1 MLGTADLP
9 WPADMY
15 LEGPDQFRGW
25 FHSSLLVAEGVRDAA
40 PYKNVLTYG
49 WALDEKGRPMSKSL
63 GNVVLPSEVCEKY
76 GADILRLWV
85 ASHDYTADIWMS
97 ENGMQQL
104 AESYRKLRNTFRCV
118 LGNLN
123 EFDPARDAVPNEKLE
138 EFDAWMLQRT
148 AALVS
153 ECSEWYKTFEF
164 HRIFHA
170 VHDFAVVELSS
181 FYFDILKDRL
191 YTFAKNSPAR
201 RSAQTAIWRIADS
214 LLRLLA
220 PVLVFT
226 SEEIWKH
233 FPQQAGAAESIH
245 MLDFI
250 APEKISSGFE
260 AKKTENW
267 TKLSAVRTEVL
278 KSLET
283 ARNAKEIGV
292 ALEAR
297 VVLSA
302 EGELFQLLKQYSK
315 WLPALFIVSQVEV
328 VSEMV
333 GGAKD
338 SEAMPGLAILIKRA
352 DGKKCERCWNY
363 SVHVGESTAFPT
375 VCERCLPVVTPLLG
389 GAATAS

>member
-1 MLGTADLP
+1 M
-9 WPADMY
+9 
-15 LEGPDQFRGW
+15 R
-25 FHSSLLVAEGVRDAA
+25 LLIR
-40 PYKNVLTYG
+40 NVLTYG

-104 AESYRKLRNTFRCV
+104 AESYRKLRNTFRYV
-118 LGNLN
+118 LGNLSD
-123 EFDPARDAVPNEKLE
+123 FDPARDAVPDAKLE

-153 ECSEWYKTFEF
+153 ECGEWYKTFEF

-181 FYFDILKDRL
+181 FFFDILKDRL
-191 YTFAKNSPAR
+191 YTFAANSPER

-233 FPQQAGAAESIH
+233 FPKQAGAAESVH
-245 MLDFI
+245 MLDFM
-250 APEKISSGFE
+250 APERISAGFD
-260 AKKTENW
+260 AKKAENW

-278 KSLET
+278 KALET

-315 WLPALFIVSQVEV
+315 MAACV
-328 VSEMV
+328 VHRFS
-333 GGAKD
+333 
-338 SEAMPGLAILIKRA
+338 S
-352 DGKKCERCWNY
+352 
-363 SVHVGESTAFPT
+363 
-375 VCERCLPVVTPLLG
+375 
-389 GAATAS
+389 